1 MSQETFVFTS
11 SAKRKLLI
19 LGLTGIILI
28 LLGIALLSLG
38 GGHGHEGEAG
48 HEATAHAFHW
58 TQRLFADLWINNV
71 YFVGLAI
78 IGVFFFSV
86 QYAAQAGWS
95 SSLIRIPLSFGSWLP
110 FAFGLTL
117 ILFYLANFSSHWHLF
132 HWLDHSLYAEKL
144 ADGSPNPNYDAVIA
158 GKEAYLNL
166 PFYMIRMAG
175 IFLVWIAFFL
185 IMRKIN
191 FAEDIDGGM
200 NRYRRLIRLSA
211 IFIIFFALSS
221 AVASWDWIMSIDT
234 HWFSTMFG
242 WYVFASWFAAGLAG
256 ITLVVVLLKENG
268 YLQMVTDEHLHDL
281 GKYVFAFS
289 IFWTYIWFSQYLLIY
304 YANFPEESIYFL
316 ERLQSDIY
324 TPVFFL
330 NIILN
335 FFFPFLVLMTRD
347 AKRHG
352 VFLKIVCTVV
362 LFGHWLDFYLMITPG
377 TLQQNGGFGFLEIG
391 TILVY
396 MAAFLYVVLN
406 SLTKSV
412 LVPKNHPM
420 LQESMHHHT

>member
-1 MSQETFVFTS
+1 MSQEIFVFTS
-11 SAKRKLLI
+11 SAKRKLLV
-19 LGLTGIILI
+19 LGLTGVILI
-28 LLGIALLSLG
+28 ILGIALLSLG
-38 GGHGHEGEAG
+38 GGHGHESDAG

-78 IGVFFFSV
+78 IGLFFFAV

-110 FAFGLTL
+110 YAFGSTL
-117 ILFYLANFSSHWHLF
+117 ILFYLTNFSSHWHLF
-132 HWLDHSLYAEKL
+132 HWLDHSLYNEKL

-166 PFYMIRMAG
+166 PFYMIRMTG
-175 IFLVWIAFFL
+175 IFLVWTAFFF

-191 FAEDIDGGM
+191 FAEDINGGI
-200 NRYRRLIRLSA
+200 NQYRRLIRLSA

-268 YLQMVTDEHLHDL
+268 YLSVVTDEHLHDL
-281 GKYVFAFS
+281 GKYIFGFS

-304 YANFPEESIYFL
+304 YANIPEESIYFL
-316 ERLQSDIY
+316 ERLKSDIY

-330 NIILN
+330 NVLLN

-377 TLQQNGGFGFLEIG
+377 TLQQNGGFGFLEMG

-396 MAAFLYVVLN
+396 MAAFLFVVLH
-406 SLTKSV
+406 SLTKV
-412 LVPKNHPM
+412 ALVPKNHPM